1 MKSVVAASLVVVL
14 GAAPVAGQ
22 PAASG
27 GQAPASQTG
36 AAPAAQAPAP
46 QAPAP
51 FPAGA
56 TVAFVNLQAIA
67 QLSADGKAAA
77 SKVQALTT
85 SRSNE
90 LAERQ
95 KALQAM
101 QQKLQSSAG
110 VLNDSARAVLE
121 KDVERATRDLERAQ
135 QDAQADIN
143 ELQQELQQEFQK
155 KLLPVL
161 EEISVEKGLHFLF
174 SGADAG
180 LIWAAAGLDLTLE
193 AVRKLDAAAT
203 KKP

>member
-1 MKSVVAASLVVVL
+1 MKSLLAVASLVVVL
-14 GAAPVAGQ
+14 GAAPVVA
-22 PAASG
+22 
-27 GQAPASQTG
+27 QT
-36 AAPAAQAPAP
+36 AAPAP
-46 QAPAP
+46 QAETAPAPQPPAP

-56 TVAFVNLQAIA
+56 KVAFVNLQAIA

-85 SRSNE
+85 TRSND
-90 LAERQ
+90 LAEKT

-110 VLNDSARAVLE
+110 VLSDSARAALE
-121 KDVERATRDLERAQ
+121 KDIERATRDLERFQ
-135 QDAQADIN
+135 QDAQADVN

-161 EEISVEKGLHFLF
+161 EELSAEKDLHFLF

-193 AVRKLDAAAT
+193 AVRKLDAATT